1 MTDFINEGDKVTPKI
16 LLSKSNNE
24 FYITGTSRPENPKDF
39 YSHVFNWLNTYFESP
54 NDETVF
60 QVQLDYFNTSTSK
73 VLLDLFEL
81 FEEKVEDSINIKV
94 VWQYKTDDE
103 EMMEAGEELLDLVEI
118 PYEIQ
123 EVE

>member
-24 FYITGTSRPENPKDF
+24 FYFRGTSRPENPKDF
-39 YSHVFNWLNTYFESP
+39 YSGVFSWFTNYFDNP
-54 NDETVF
+54 NSETVF
-60 QVQLDYFNTSTSK
+60 EVQLDYFNTSTSK
-73 VLLDLFEL
+73 VLLDLFEF
-81 FEEKVEDSINIKV
+81 FEDKVNESINIKV
-94 VWQYKTDDE
+94 IWQYKTDDE

>member
-24 FYITGTSRPENPKDF
+24 FYIVGTSRPENPKDF
-39 YSHVFNWLNTYFESP
+39 YSHVFNWFDSYFENP